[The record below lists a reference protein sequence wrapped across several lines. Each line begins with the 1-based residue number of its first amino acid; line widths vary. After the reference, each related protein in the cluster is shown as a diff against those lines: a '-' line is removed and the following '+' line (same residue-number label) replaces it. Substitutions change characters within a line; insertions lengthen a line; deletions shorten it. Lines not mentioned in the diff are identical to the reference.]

1 MGQIK
6 HNGRYSDLYDVYYAM
21 RRRCLNTK
29 CKDYKNYGGRG
40 ITICDEWLKGFCA
53 FQRWA
58 LSNGYC
64 KGLTL
69 ERIDNS
75 KGYSPL
81 NCKWATRYEQSRNT
95 RVNAVYTHNGKTQIL
110 SDWAEELGITPT
122 TLNERIHKWGVTKAL
137 SEYNTKVTKRPAA
150 YSDRTRLLTFM
161 GKTQN
166 VAEWSRQTGIK
177 AVTICTRLS
186 RGWSIERALTKGAL
200 AS

>member
-6 HNGRYSDLYDVYYAM
+6 HNGRHSDLYDVYYAM
-21 RRRCLNTK
+21 RRRCLNIK

-40 ITICDEWLKGFCA
+40 ITVCAEWLKGFYA
-53 FQRWA
+53 FQQWA
-58 LSNGYC
+58 LSNGYR

-110 SDWAEELGITPT
+110 SDWAKELGVTPT

>member
-95 RVNAVYTHNGKTQIL
+95 RVNAVYTHNGKTQ
-110 SDWAEELGITPT
+110 
-122 TLNERIHKWGVTKAL
+122 
-137 SEYNTKVTKRPAA
+137 
-150 YSDRTRLLTFM
+150 
-161 GKTQN
+161 N